1 MRAIQF
7 SEIGPSSVLKLNQVP
22 VPSFSKGSVI
32 IANKAAGVNFIDT
45 YHRSGLYPV
54 QLPYIPGREASGIID
69 QIDSA
74 NTKFKKGDRVAYL
87 ASGTY
92 AEYNLISNGLFL
104 EINSRIYGSFT

>member
-7 SEIGPSSVLKLNQVP
+7 SEIGPSSVLKLAQVP
-22 VPSFSKGSVI
+22 VPSFKNESI
-32 IANKAAGVNFIDT
+32 IVANKAVGVNFIDT

-54 QLPYIPGREASGIID
+54 QLPYIPGREGSGIID
-69 QIDSA
+69 QIDPS

-92 AEYNLISNGLFL
+92 AEYTLISNGLF
-104 EINSRIYGSFT
+104 IKM